1 MKFTSLL
8 KSLIVEQSRFEVL
21 LNNLTKPGEDKE
33 GNKTKPKLSKKEFFE
48 LVKADPTT
56 RLNNVNLE
64 TAKPEELAKV
74 KAGSYVAWL
83 IKSYLMPTVESQP
96 GDYFYE
102 RDVKLSKETF
112 MEDLYKVNEDLIKF
126 ERFKTKLPQEMRD
139 INKLTPFQ
147 LYNAVKDF
155 DLTIAKTTKSERKS
169 APVHPGGEL
178 VFDGPNSR
186 VVKITDKGQLGKEAA
201 CYYGGGDRDPKETR
215 WCTASPGLSWFDNY
229 IKDGPLYVVYNPND
243 PKVTSGSGLPVERY
257 QFHFQR
263 GHYMDKDDQQI
274 DLIGFLNG
282 RMKELKDYFKPEFVR
297 GMTIGGG
304 QKLTIDSLSSGSTGK
319 FIALYGLDELIESIP
334 ADLTEL
340 SIANREK
347 SDIIINIPPA
357 ISRLKNLEALFLEN
371 CIDSL
376 PNEICELKNLAFLT
390 LVNNPKLRSVPECI
404 GNMPNLIFVNFRG
417 SNVEA
422 PAGIKERGSDMG
434 DNMWDM
440 MS

>member
-8 KSLIVEQSRFEVL
+8 KSLIVEQSRFEIL

-33 GNKTKPKLSKKEFFE
+33 GNRTKPKLSKKEFFE

-83 IKSYLMPTVESQP
+83 IKNYLMPTVESQP
-96 GDYFYE
+96 GDYTYE
-102 RDVKLSKETF
+102 KDVKRFKETF

-155 DLTIAKTTKSERKS
+155 DLTIAKTTKSERKA

-178 VFDGPNSR
+178 VFDGPNWR

-229 IKDGPLYVVYNPND
+229 IKDGPLYVVYDPND

-263 GHYMDKDDQQI
+263 GHFMDKDDQSI

-282 RMKELKDYFKPEFVR
+282 RMKELKDYFKPEFVK
-297 GMTIGGG
+297 GMTVGGG
-304 QKLTIDSLSSGSTGK
+304 QKLTIDSLSSGAIGK

-334 ADLTEL
+334 SNLTEL
-340 SIANREK
+340 SIANRDK
-347 SDIIINIPPA
+347 TDITISIPPS

-376 PNEICELKNLAFLT
+376 PEEVCQLKDLAFLT
-390 LVNNPKLRSVPECI
+390 LVNNPKLRSLPECI
-404 GNMPNLIFVNFRG
+404 GDMPNLIFVNFRG

-422 PAGIKERGSDMG
+422 PSGIKERGLSMG

>member
-21 LNNLTKPGEDKE
+21 LNNLTKPGEDKD
-33 GNKTKPKLSKKEFFE
+33 GNRTKPKLSKKEFFE

-83 IKSYLMPTVESQP
+83 IKNYLMPTVESQP
-96 GDYFYE
+96 GDYLYD
-102 RDVKLSKETF
+102 RDVKRSKETF

-126 ERFKTKLPQEMRD
+126 ERFKNKLPQEMRD

-155 DLTIAKTTKSERKS
+155 DLTIAKTTKSERKA

-178 VFDGPNSR
+178 VFEGPNWR

-229 IKDGPLYVVYNPND
+229 IKDGPLYVVYDPND
-243 PKVTSGSGLPVERY
+243 PKVTPGSGLPVERY

-263 GHYMDKDDQQI
+263 GHFMDKDDQSI

-282 RMKELKDYFKPEFVR
+282 RMKELKDYFKPEFVK

-304 QKLTIDSLSSGSTGK
+304 QKLTIDSLSSGSVGK
-319 FIALYGLDELIESIP
+319 FISLYGLDELIESLP

-340 SIANREK
+340 SIANRDK
-347 SDIIINIPPA
+347 NNIIIKIPST
-357 ISRLKNLEALFLEN
+357 INRLKNLEALFLEN

-376 PNEICELKNLAFLT
+376 PYEICVLKNLAFLT
-390 LVNNPKLRSVPECI
+390 LVNNPQLRSVPECI
-404 GNMPNLIFVNFRG
+404 GNMDSLIFVNFRG
-417 SNVEA
+417 SNVEV

>member
-1 MKFTSLL
+1 
-8 KSLIVEQSRFEVL
+8 
-21 LNNLTKPGEDKE
+21 
-33 GNKTKPKLSKKEFFE
+33 
-48 LVKADPTT
+48 
-56 RLNNVNLE
+56 
-64 TAKPEELAKV
+64 
-74 KAGSYVAWL
+74 
-83 IKSYLMPTVESQP
+83 
-96 GDYFYE
+96 
-102 RDVKLSKETF
+102 
-112 MEDLYKVNEDLIKF
+112 
-126 ERFKTKLPQEMRD
+126 MRD

-155 DLTIAKTTKSERKS
+155 DLTIAKTTKSERKA

-178 VFDGPNSR
+178 VFEGPNWR

-229 IKDGPLYVVYNPND
+229 IKDGPLYVVYDPND
-243 PKVTSGSGLPVERY
+243 PKVTPGSGLPVERY

-263 GHYMDKDDQQI
+263 GHFMDKDDQSI

-282 RMKELKDYFKPEFVR
+282 RMKELKDYFKPEFVK

-304 QKLTIDSLSSGSTGK
+304 QKLTIDSLSSGSVGK
-319 FIALYGLDELIESIP
+319 FISLYGLDELIESLP

-340 SIANREK
+340 SIANRDK
-347 SDIIINIPPA
+347 NNIIIKIPST
-357 ISRLKNLEALFLEN
+357 INRLKNLEALFLEN

-376 PNEICELKNLAFLT
+376 PYEICVLKNLAFLT
-390 LVNNPKLRSVPECI
+390 LVNNPQLRSVPECI
-404 GNMPNLIFVNFRG
+404 GNMDSLIFVNFRG
-417 SNVEA
+417 SNVEV

>member
-1 MKFTSLL
+1 M
-8 KSLIVEQSRFEVL
+8 
-21 LNNLTKPGEDKE
+21 DKE
-33 GNKTKPKLSKKEFFE
+33 
-48 LVKADPTT
+48 
-56 RLNNVNLE
+56 
-64 TAKPEELAKV
+64 
-74 KAGSYVAWL
+74 
-83 IKSYLMPTVESQP
+83 
-96 GDYFYE
+96 
-102 RDVKLSKETF
+102 
-112 MEDLYKVNEDLIKF
+112 
-126 ERFKTKLPQEMRD
+126 
-139 INKLTPFQ
+139 
-147 LYNAVKDF
+147 
-155 DLTIAKTTKSERKS
+155 
-169 APVHPGGEL
+169 
-178 VFDGPNSR
+178 
-186 VVKITDKGQLGKEAA
+186 
-201 CYYGGGDRDPKETR
+201 
-215 WCTASPGLSWFDNY
+215 
-229 IKDGPLYVVYNPND
+229 
-243 PKVTSGSGLPVERY
+243 
-257 QFHFQR
+257 
-263 GHYMDKDDQQI
+263 DQQI

-282 RMKELKDYFKPEFVR
+282 RMKELKDYFKPEFVK

-417 SNVEA
+417 SNVEV